1 MHAEYALSIA
11 VILQVN
17 YLVYLELRLS
27 YHTDVRATDLTAAD
41 FPVGK
46 LISASSP
53 YLIGTYY
60 TQEVFD

>member
-17 YLVYLELRLS
+17 YLVYLELS